1 MSVKENERWYQSA
14 GQSARTHGR
23 KKEGQ
28 ENDDFIKFR
37 GQDLNSENL

>member
-14 GQSARTHGR
+14 GQSAGTEYARRR

-28 ENDDFIKFR
+28 QR
-37 GQDLNSENL
+37 TTTLSNSEDRI

>member
-28 ENDDFIKFR
+28 ENDDLSNIQRTGFK
-37 GQDLNSENL
+37 L